1 MKILSERCPL
11 VVTKALK
18 CNVQKQLRVEDGI
31 LTKSG
36 RQVVPPSLR
45 KFVTEQLH
53 GDGHSG
59 CEKLYDKIQKRFYW
73 PNLYRYIQNHLAHCE
88 VCQRCKPSTKPPK
101 APLLPIQEPE
111 FPMQFI
117 TLDIA
122 YMVKDEEGYQYILM
136 IGDLFSK
143 YVSAVHLHEQTA
155 ESICNA
161 LHQEWML
168 VHGVANF
175 LLSDQWSNV
184 DGDVLRQI

>member
-111 FPMQFI
+111 FP
-117 TLDIA
+117 
-122 YMVKDEEGYQYILM
+122 
-136 IGDLFSK
+136 
-143 YVSAVHLHEQTA
+143 VHHVRYR
-155 ESICNA
+155 I
-161 LHQEWML
+161 
-168 VHGVANF
+168 HGE
-175 LLSDQWSNV
+175 
-184 DGDVLRQI
+184 R